1 MTFPTYE
8 KNKSHVPNHQPDIVL
23 SLITWLCG
31 IKKQPGDLDHPGS
44 TSADPIVLKRI
55 LHVVRGEE
63 RQQALAEEISSIPVI
78 GWCNLY
84 PQMVEMDRNG
94 IGSMALG
101 LPENHDFTL
110 FS

>member
-1 MTFPTYE
+1 
-8 KNKSHVPNHQPDIVL
+8 
-23 SLITWLCG
+23 
-31 IKKQPGDLDHPGS
+31 
-44 TSADPIVLKRI
+44 
-55 LHVVRGEE
+55 VVRGEE